1 MQANRIAVSRAVGK
15 SDVIEWLK
23 RHPMEMILI
32 VLYVALVALAP
43 NFFTLENQLNVLRN
57 ATLQGIIAFG
67 MTMVIVSGEIDLSV
81 GSGAA
86 FAGCVVALVVRR
98 LSDMTGDVVAVL
110 LGCIFAIIALAAA
123 ALLSGLLRQYTRV
136 PTFITSLALLTG
148 LFGAANLLTGGFPIT
163 PFPDWYGFLGSGYLF
178 GIPFPVYIFVVI
190 FLASHFLMKNT
201 TFGRA
206 IYAVGGNA
214 EAARLS
220 GIGIWRVKTM
230 ALIIT
235 SVLTALSGI
244 LVSSETMAGNASAAR
259 GWELDVI
266 SAVII
271 GGTSLFGGR
280 GQIWGT
286 LIGVLFL
293 GIVINGMTLMNVSEY
308 WQYVVRALL
317 ILGAVL
323 LNSVME
329 KSRES

>member
-1 MQANRIAVSRAVGK
+1 M
-15 SDVIEWLK
+15 IEWLK

-163 PFPDWYGFLGSGYLF
+163 PFPDWYGFLGSGYLL

>member
-1 MQANRIAVSRAVGK
+1 M
-15 SDVIEWLK
+15 IEWLK

>member
-1 MQANRIAVSRAVGK
+1 MHADGMTVKNPNTK
-15 SDVIEWLK
+15 HDVAGWLK
-23 RHPMEMILI
+23 RHPMEMILV
-32 VLYVALVALAP
+32 VLYVALIAVAP

-67 MTMVIVSGEIDLSV
+67 MTMVIISGEIDLSV

-86 FAGCVVALVVRR
+86 FAGCVVALVVRQ
-98 LSDMTGDVVAVL
+98 LSDAMGDVAAVL
-110 LGCIFAIIALAAA
+110 LGCAIAVIALAAT
-123 ALLSGLLRQYTRV
+123 ALLSGLLRQHTRV

-178 GIPFPVYIFVVI
+178 GVPFPVYIFVVI

-230 ALIIT
+230 ALVIT
-235 SVLTALSGI
+235 SALTALSGI
-244 LVSSETMAGNASAAR
+244 LVSSQTMAGNASAAR

-266 SAVII
+266 SSVII

-293 GIVINGMTLMNVSEY
+293 GIIINGMTLMNVSEY

-329 KSRES
+329 KSREG

>member
-1 MQANRIAVSRAVGK
+1 MQANRIAVSRAAGR

-163 PFPDWYGFLGSGYLF
+163 PFPDWYGFLGSGYLL

>member
-1 MQANRIAVSRAVGK
+1 MHANRIPVSK
-15 SDVIEWLK
+15 LTPSSDVIKWLK
-23 RHPMEMILI
+23 HHPMETILI
-32 VLYVALVALAP
+32 VLYAAMIAFAP
-43 NFFTLENQLNVLRN
+43 NFFTLDNQLNVLRN

-86 FAGCVVALVVRR
+86 FAGCVVALIVRQ
-98 LSDMTGDVVAVL
+98 LSDVTGDVVAVL
-110 LGCIFAIIALAAA
+110 LGCVVAVIALVAT
-123 ALLSGLLRQYTRV
+123 ALLSGFLRQYTRV

-163 PFPDWYGFLGSGYLF
+163 PFPDWYGFLGSGYLL
-178 GIPFPVYIFVVI
+178 GIPFPVYIFIVI
-190 FLASHFLMKNT
+190 FLGSHFLMKNT

-220 GIGIWRVKTM
+220 GIGIWRIKTM
-230 ALIIT
+230 ALVIT

-244 LVSSETMAGNASAAR
+244 LVSSQTMAGNASAAR

-266 SAVII
+266 SSVII

-293 GIVINGMTLMNVSEY
+293 GIIINGMTLMNVSEY
-308 WQYVVRALL
+308 WQYVVRAML

-329 KSRES
+329 KSREG

>member
-1 MQANRIAVSRAVGK
+1 MHADGMAMSTTGLRGSVV
-15 SDVIEWLK
+15 DWLK
-23 RHPMEMILI
+23 HHPMESILV
-32 VLYVALVALAP
+32 VLYIALISFAP

-57 ATLQGIIAFG
+57 VTLQGSIAFG

-86 FAGCVVALVVRR
+86 FAGCVVALVVRQF
-98 LSDMTGDVVAVL
+98 SEAVGDVAAVL
-110 LGCIFAIIALAAA
+110 AGCVLAILALAAT
-123 ALLSGLLRQYTRV
+123 ALLSGILRQYTRV

-178 GIPFPVYIFVVI
+178 GIPFPVYIFAVV
-190 FLASHFLMKNT
+190 FLASHFLMKHT
-201 TFGRA
+201 TLGRA

-220 GIGIWRVKTM
+220 GIRIWQVKTT
-230 ALIIT
+230 ALVIT
-235 SVLTALSGI
+235 SALTALSGI
-244 LVSSETMAGNASAAR
+244 LVSSQTMAGNASAAR

-293 GIVINGMTLMNVSEY
+293 GIIINGMTLMNVSEY

-323 LNSVME
+323 LNSIME

>member
-1 MQANRIAVSRAVGK
+1 MQANRIAVSRAAGK